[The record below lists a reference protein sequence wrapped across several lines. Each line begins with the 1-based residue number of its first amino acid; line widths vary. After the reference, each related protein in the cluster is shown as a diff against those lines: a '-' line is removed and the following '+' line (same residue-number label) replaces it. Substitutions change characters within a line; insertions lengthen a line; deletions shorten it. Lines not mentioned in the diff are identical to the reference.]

1 MSESKSLIITISI
14 SAFLFLFISFFLY
27 IVYSYEY
34 YDDYQKE
41 LLTDNFNSKKY
52 DSIYENLYNKELSKE
67 DLIKSINF
75 LYDKNKLT
83 DIYNEYYQDT
93 ISLDDFLN
101 KYYYGNN
108 KINVDDIDFI
118 KEGETNLF
126 KRAKYYYDK
135 INLISKGNY
144 KTSIGVIEE
153 ITLTIEQNSSLKVD
167 GKEINC
173 SNGICLID
181 RIYGGIYEINYYS
194 NGFTYYGLLNI
205 SASNELIDIT
215 NLDSLIKI

>member
-101 KYYYGNN
+101 KYYYGN
-108 KINVDDIDFI
+108 KT
-118 KEGETNLF
+118 GE
-126 KRAKYYYDK
+126 
-135 INLISKGNY
+135 S
-144 KTSIGVIEE
+144 
-153 ITLTIEQNSSLKVD
+153 
-167 GKEINC
+167 
-173 SNGICLID
+173 
-181 RIYGGIYEINYYS
+181 
-194 NGFTYYGLLNI
+194 
-205 SASNELIDIT
+205 
-215 NLDSLIKI
+215 